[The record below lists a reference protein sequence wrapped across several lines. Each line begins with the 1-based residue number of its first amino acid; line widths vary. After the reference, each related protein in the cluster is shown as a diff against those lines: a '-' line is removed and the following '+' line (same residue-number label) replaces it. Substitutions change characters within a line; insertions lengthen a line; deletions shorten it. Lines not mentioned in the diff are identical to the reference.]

1 MIAFIPT
8 ARPTGRCFGSRSK
21 TERSRLDEHS
31 RVCRSDRF
39 NLLQNTAHDST
50 LSDDLRKIHFATD
63 FVLEIELFLRE
74 LLFQHS
80 NLPKGKRILH
90 GNSNLICDLGRS
102 PWYGGLHALFG
113 TARCRPACNWIA
125 ADIRRIYIRTGFWSS
140 AETKSRTKLRVT
152 RQIVKAEGWFA

>member
-21 TERSRLDEHS
+21 TDRSRLDEHS

-90 GNSNLICDLGRS
+90 GNSNLICDLGRR
-102 PWYGGLHALFG
+102 PWYGGPQRLFG
-113 TARCRPACNWIA
+113 GARFWA
-125 ADIRRIYIRTGFWSS
+125 APNLISS
-140 AETKSRTKLRVT
+140 DNC
-152 RQIVKAEGWFA
+152 